1 MIIQWYPGHM
11 AKAKRMLQENLKL
24 VDIVAEIIDARAP
37 LASRN
42 PDFES
47 LFRRKGRIVLL
58 NKADLADPE
67 KNKQWVTY
75 YEKLGIRAVCI
86 ASTGNSGKRL
96 ALSLMEQSAREK
108 TEKMLEKGIRKTVRV
123 MVVGI
128 PNVGK
133 STFINRIAGESR
145 AKTGDRPGVTKG
157 KQWVKAG
164 EYLELMDSPG
174 LLWPKLENEK
184 MAQHLAYLGSVNDE
198 ILDIEALAEGLLQ
211 ELMLSYPAAVTERY
225 PKISEGETRLEGV
238 ARSRG
243 FLLRGGLTDT
253 ERAARI
259 VLDEFRG
266 GKLGR
271 ITLEVPET
279 TPDACAAET
288 PETTEDS
295 EE

>member
-1 MIIQWYPGHM
+1 MNIQWYPGHM

-24 VDIVAEIIDARAP
+24 VDIVAEILDARAP

-47 LFRRKGRIVLL
+47 LFKTKGRIVLL

-67 KNKQWVTY
+67 KNKAWVKY
-75 YEKLGIRAVCI
+75 FEKDGIRAACI
-86 ASTGNSGKRL
+86 ASTGNTGKRL

-108 TEKMLEKGIRKTVRV
+108 TAKMLEKGIRKTVRV

-174 LLWPKLENEK
+174 LLWPKLEDEGK
-184 MAQHLAYLGSVNDE
+184 ARHLAYLGSVNDE
-198 ILDIEALAEGLLQ
+198 ILDLEALAEGLLN
-211 ELMLSYPAAVTERY
+211 ELLCLYPDAVKERY
-225 PKISEGETRLEGV
+225 PKIETGTILLEGV

-266 GKLGR
+266 GKLGKV
-271 ITLEVPET
+271 TLEQP
-279 TPDACAAET
+279 AE
-288 PETTEDS
+288 EQASVIEDVVIDPS
-295 EE
+295 

>member
-1 MIIQWYPGHM
+1 M

-24 VDIVAEIIDARAP
+24 VDIVVEILDARAP

-47 LFRRKGRIVLL
+47 LFRTKGRIVLL

-67 KNKQWVTY
+67 TNKQWVAHF
-75 YEKLGIRAVCI
+75 ERNGIRAACI
-86 ASTGNSGKRL
+86 ASTGNAGKRA
-96 ALSLMEQSAREK
+96 ALSLMEQSARKK
-108 TEKMLEKGIRKTVRV
+108 TERMLEKGIRKTVRV

-133 STFINRIAGESR
+133 STFINRIAGEAR

-174 LLWPKLENEK
+174 LLWPKLEDEEK
-184 MAQHLAYLGSVNDE
+184 AKHLAYLGSVNDE
-198 ILDIEALAEGLLQ
+198 ILDIEALAEGLLN
-211 ELMLSYPAAVTERY
+211 ELLTLYPAAVQERY
-225 PKISEGETRLEGV
+225 PKIGEGETRLEGV

-266 GKLGR
+266 GKLGK
-271 ITLEVPET
+271 ITLERPVSESAQEASEPASDAAPE
-279 TPDACAAET
+279 
-288 PETTEDS
+288 

>member
-1 MIIQWYPGHM
+1 M

-24 VDIVAEIIDARAP
+24 VDIVAEVLDARAP

-42 PDFES
+42 PDFEA
-47 LFRRKGRIVLL
+47 LFKAKGRIALL

-67 KNKQWVTY
+67 RNKQWTAWF
-75 YEKLGIRAVCI
+75 EKNGIATACI
-86 ASTGNSGKRL
+86 ASTGNAGKRL

-133 STFINRIAGESR
+133 STFINRIAGEAR

-174 LLWPKLENEK
+174 LLWPKLEDEEK
-184 MAQHLAYLGSVNDE
+184 ARHLAFLGSVNDE
-198 ILDIEALAEGLLQ
+198 ILDIEALADGLLN
-211 ELMLSYPAAVTERY
+211 ELLSLYPALVKERY
-225 PKISEGETRLEGV
+225 AKIEEGETRLEGV

-271 ITLEVPET
+271 ITLERPLEEAAAGQDEPANDPE
-279 TPDACAAET
+279 
-288 PETTEDS
+288 
-295 EE
+295 

>member
-1 MIIQWYPGHM
+1 M

-24 VDIVAEIIDARAP
+24 VDIVVEILDARAP

-47 LFRRKGRIVLL
+47 LFRSKGRIVLL

-67 KNKQWVTY
+67 ANKRWVTY
-75 YEKLGIRAVCI
+75 FENKGIRAACI
-86 ASTGNSGKRL
+86 ASTGNTGKRL
-96 ALSLMEQSAREK
+96 ALSLMEQSARKK

-133 STFINRIAGESR
+133 STFINRIAGETR
-145 AKTGDRPGVTKG
+145 ARTGDKPGVTKG

-164 EYLELMDSPG
+164 EYLEMMDSPG
-174 LLWPKLENEK
+174 LLWPKMEDEEK
-184 MAQHLAYLGSVNDE
+184 AHHLAYLGSVNDE
-198 ILDIEALAEGLLQ
+198 ILDIESLAEGLLN
-211 ELMLSYPAAVTERY
+211 ELLVLYPDAVKERY
-225 PKISEGETRLEGV
+225 AKIAEGETHIEGV

-243 FLLRGGLTDT
+243 FLLKGGATDT

-266 GKLGR
+266 GKLGK
-271 ITLEVPET
+271 ISLEKPET
-279 TPDACAAET
+279 EQMLSIEEQAALKNVVD
-288 PETTEDS
+288 TEES
-295 EE
+295 IQK

>member
-1 MIIQWYPGHM
+1 M

-24 VDIVAEIIDARAP
+24 VDIVAEVLDARAP

-47 LFRRKGRIVLL
+47 LFKTKGRIVLL

-67 KNKQWVTY
+67 KNKQWAAWF
-75 YEKLGIRAVCI
+75 EKQGIATACI

-133 STFINRIAGESR
+133 STFINRIAGEAR

-174 LLWPKLENEK
+174 LLWPKLEDEEK
-184 MAQHLAYLGSVNDE
+184 AQHLAYLGSVNDE
-198 ILDIEALAEGLLQ
+198 ILDIEALAEGLLND
-211 ELMLSYPAAVTERY
+211 LMQLYPAAVKERY
-225 PKISEGETRLEGV
+225 PKIGQSEILLEGV
-238 ARSRG
+238 AVSRG
-243 FLLRGGLTDT
+243 FLLRGGMKDT

-271 ITLEVPET
+271 ITLELPEKEES
-279 TPDACAAET
+279 AEPAEPT
-288 PETTEDS
+288 EAEETANDLSETEN
-295 EE
+295 